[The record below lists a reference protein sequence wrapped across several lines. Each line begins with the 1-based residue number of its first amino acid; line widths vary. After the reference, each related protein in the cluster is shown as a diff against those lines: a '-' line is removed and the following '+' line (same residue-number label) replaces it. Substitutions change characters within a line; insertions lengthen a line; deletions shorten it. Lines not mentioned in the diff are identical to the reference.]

1 MMRVYWD
8 AEWSAWI
15 AVASDGSEIMLS
27 ADSESEAQLRAEDL
41 EEDEGVMHDE

>member
-1 MMRVYWD
+1 MRVYWD

-27 ADSESEAQLRAEDL
+27 ADSESEAQLRAQML
-41 EEDEGVMHDE
+41 EEDEGVLYNE

>member
-1 MMRVYWD
+1 MEVYWD

-27 ADSESEAQLRAEDL
+27 ADSESEAQLRAQML
-41 EEDEGVMHDE
+41 EEDEGVLYDE